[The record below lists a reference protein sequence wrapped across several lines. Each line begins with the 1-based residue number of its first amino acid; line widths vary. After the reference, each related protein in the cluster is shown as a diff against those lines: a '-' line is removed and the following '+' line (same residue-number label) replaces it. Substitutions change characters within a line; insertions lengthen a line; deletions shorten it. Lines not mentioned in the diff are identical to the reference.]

1 MGTSDLFDGSVEM
14 KSDRNDIVNENVQ
27 ELFEPEVLKVDARK
41 GRHVPLV
48 KRRPQKPNQEHGAV
62 YVYA

>member
-1 MGTSDLFDGSVEM
+1 MGASDLSYDSVDI
-14 KSDRNDIVNENVQ
+14 KSDRNDIVKENDQ
-27 ELFEPEVLKVDARK
+27 ELFEPGLVKVDARK

-62 YVYA
+62 YVYV

>member
-1 MGTSDLFDGSVEM
+1 MSTSDLSDASVEI
-14 KSDRNDIVNENVQ
+14 KSDRNDIVNENVH

-48 KRRPQKPNQEHGAV
+48 KRRPQKSNQEHGAIYV
-62 YVYA
+62 YV